1 MKLFK
6 ADLNK
11 FTNGLIKIT
20 SDLTIDFSF
29 IDKVILNMVGI
40 DKEKLHQAMKN
51 QEHIQPS

>member
-29 IDKVILNMVGI
+29 VDKVILNMVGI

-51 QEHIQPS
+51 QEKIVP